1 MNRRKNFW
9 PQMNANTGKYSCI
22 FAFICVYSRLFFMF
36 AQAPAQ
42 TTFLIRGADVYPGN
56 GPMIPGASILVEN
69 GRISEVGTNV
79 RAPRGVRVIE
89 ARGKRVY
96 PGLIDSGTALGL
108 AEVQQE
114 RMTVDTGELGVY
126 MPQLRALTSVNPA
139 SEHFPVARANG
150 IAAAVSFP
158 SSGGGGGGSERQV
171 IAGQAALIRTDGWTW
186 EDMSI
191 RGAAAMQLIFPVLT
205 VVPSDA
211 PPPPQPNPNAPART
225 YTDGKRNYDKQI
237 EELNE
242 FFENARRYQAAKN
255 AGAADFKLDLK
266 FEAMLPVLDRQMP
279 VAINAARER
288 AIRDAIAFA
297 KKQNIRIVIV
307 GPRELGAAA
316 AELKAN
322 NIPVVFG
329 RTLSLPLNED
339 SPYDS
344 AFALPAEAYKAG
356 VKFAFG
362 TFDNQFVRDLP
373 YDAAAAVAFGL
384 PYEEALKA
392 ITINAAEIWGV
403 AGETG
408 SIEKG
413 KSADLIIASGDIL
426 ETPTRIEHLYLQGR
440 DIDLSNR
447 QTRLYER
454 YLNRP

>member
-1 MNRRKNFW
+1 MKGLAVFLLSGSL
-9 PQMNANTGKYSCI
+9 A
-22 FAFICVYSRLFFMF
+22 L
-36 AQAPAQ
+36 AQAPAPA
-42 TTFLIRGADVYPGN
+42 TFLIRGADVYPGN
-56 GPMIPGASILVEN
+56 GPVQRGASILVEN
-69 GRISEVGTNV
+69 GRISEVGANV

-108 AEVQQE
+108 SEISQE

-126 MPQLRALTSVNPA
+126 MPQLRALSSVNPA
-139 SEHFPVARANG
+139 SEHFPVVRANG
-150 IAAAVSFP
+150 ITAAVAFP
-158 SSGGGGGGSERQV
+158 SLGGGGGGQGERQV

-186 EDMSI
+186 EDMAVKG
-191 RGAAAMQLIFPVLT
+191 GAAMHMIFPLLT

-225 YTDGKRNYDKQI
+225 YTDGKGNYDKQI
-237 EELNE
+237 EELSE
-242 FFENARRYQAAKN
+242 FFENARRYKAAKE
-255 AGAADFKLDLK
+255 AASPDFKADLK
-266 FEAMLPVLDRQMP
+266 FEAMLPVLDRRMP
-279 VAINAARER
+279 VAVTATRER

-307 GPRELGAAA
+307 GPRELGPVA

-344 AFALPAEAYKAG
+344 PFTLPAEAYKAG

-373 YDAAAAVAFGL
+373 YDAATAVAFGL
-384 PYEEALKA
+384 PVEEALKA
-392 ITINAAEIWGV
+392 ITIHPAEIWG
-403 AGETG
+403 AAAETG

-426 ETPTRIEHLYLQGR
+426 ETPTQIEHLFIQGR
-440 DIDLSNR
+440 DIQLSNR

>member
-1 MNRRKNFW
+1 MK
-9 PQMNANTGKYSCI
+9 
-22 FAFICVYSRLFFMF
+22 FAAFLLTCALAR
-36 AQAPAQ
+36 AQAPEA

-56 GPMIPGASILVEN
+56 GPVLAGASILVEN
-69 GRISEVGTNV
+69 GRITDVGANV

-108 AEVQQE
+108 SEVAQE

-139 SEHFPVARANG
+139 SEHFPVVRANG
-150 IAAAVSFP
+150 ITAAISFP
-158 SSGGGGGGSERQV
+158 SLGGGGGPGERQI

-186 EDMSI
+186 EDMAI
-191 RGAAAMQLIFPVLT
+191 MANKGGGVAMHMIFPVLT

-237 EELNE
+237 EEVSE
-242 FFENARRYQAAKN
+242 FFENARRYQAAKT
-255 AGAADFKLDLK
+255 AGAADFKADLR

-279 VAINAARER
+279 VAVSATRER

-297 KKQNIRIVIV
+297 RKQNIRIVIV
-307 GPRELGAAA
+307 GPRELGPVA
-316 AELKAN
+316 AELKAEG
-322 NIPVVFG
+322 IPVVLG
-329 RTLSLPLNED
+329 RTLSLPLYDD

-344 AFALPAEAYKAG
+344 PFTLPTEAYKAG
-356 VKFAFG
+356 LKFAFG

-392 ITINAAEIWGV
+392 ITIYPAEIWGAAAEV
-403 AGETG
+403 G

-413 KSADLIIASGDIL
+413 KSADLIIASEDIL
-426 ETPTRIEHLYLQGR
+426 ETPTLIERLFIQGR
-440 DIDLSNR
+440 DIQLSNR